1 MKVAIIGAGYVGLT
15 TAVVLAELDH
25 EVTLIE
31 IDENKLSILKSGK
44 SPIYEE
50 YLQEL
55 LDRNIANGN
64 LKFTNSLP
72 DGLKDTS
79 LCMIAVGTPTL
90 ENWEI
95 DLSQVITVAEELP
108 NYLQDGAIVVL
119 KSTVPAGTNDM
130 IYQMIASHIKGDQVF
145 ELVSNPEFLREGQ
158 SIYDTFFPDRIV
170 IGVRNGKGIEV
181 MKKLYDKIINQDY
194 ADKFVPPKKG
204 NERNPVPVVITN
216 PQTAELI
223 KYSSNAFLATKI
235 SFINEISR
243 LTECFNADITD
254 VAKGIGLDRRIGESF
269 LQAGIGFGG
278 SCFPK
283 DTKALSYQAVEQG
296 YNFPLLKAVI
306 EVNQLQRFRFM
317 QKIIDH
323 LGNVRGKN
331 ITILGLAF
339 KPGTDDVRES
349 PGIDLMKNLEFKG
362 AKLRAH
368 DPMAI
373 KTARLVIPNGNF
385 VEDPYDSLKDA
396 DAAAIITDWPMYLD
410 LNWIKIKEIMNR
422 PLVFDGRNLLDP
434 ATMSDLGFEYFSIGR

>member
-1 MKVAIIGAGYVGLT
+1 MKLAIIGAGYVGLT

-25 EVTLIE
+25 EVTCVE
-31 IDENKLSILKSGK
+31 IDEKKLSILTSGK

-50 YLQEL
+50 HLQEL
-55 LDRNIANGN
+55 LNKNIDKGN
-64 LKFTNSLP
+64 LRFTNSFKE
-72 DGLKDTS
+72 GLKGAS
-79 LCMIAVGTPTL
+79 ICIIAVGTPTL

-95 DLSQVITVAEELP
+95 DLSQVICVAEELP
-108 NYLQDGAIVVL
+108 NHLEDGAIVVL
-119 KSTVPAGTNDM
+119 KSTVPAGTNDLV
-130 IYQMIASHIKGDQVF
+130 YQMIASRIKGDQVF

-170 IGVRNGKGIEV
+170 IGVRNGKGIDV
-181 MKKLYDKIINQDY
+181 MNELYKKIINQDY
-194 ADKFVPPKKG
+194 ADKLVPPKRG
-204 NERNPVPVVITN
+204 NERNPVPVVKTN

-223 KYSSNAFLATKI
+223 KYAANAFLATKI

-243 LTECFNADITD
+243 LTECFSANITE

-283 DTKALSYQAVEQG
+283 DTKALSYQAVERG

-317 QKIIDH
+317 QKIIDR
-323 LGNVRGKN
+323 LGNIRGKN

-349 PGIDLMKNLEFKG
+349 PGIDIMKNLEFRG

-373 KTARLVIPNGNF
+373 ETARMIIPNGNF
-385 VEDPYDSLKDA
+385 ITDPYEALKNA
-396 DAAAIITDWPMYLD
+396 DAAAIITDWQMYKD
-410 LNWIKIKEIMNR
+410 LNWAKIKEIMNR